1 MSILGLGINV
11 FGASVEFPLR
21 YDETLVNQG
30 FASPV
35 ISVQINGDQGIFLID
50 SGASITVVSRW
61 FSDRANIRLGKIGSV
76 GGSSGGNGTSAAAIV
91 NMFIKNSKGAKEI
104 FKKKSVVIVDLPDVF
119 QRNSIAGIIS
129 PQQLLKDG
137 QFGTLSLSESP
148 FFRISGQQ
156 PRKEDRFFPLNT
168 IFSEGPGGQQNVL
181 FTLDAIVDEVKTSF
195 IVDTGA
201 DGASIGAE
209 TESGKKL
216 LAKSIPTDEK
226 IGGITGKP
234 EVIRI
239 VPQAQVKILDH
250 DIKMKI
256 RLQPIS
262 KQMSADGMLGMQF
275 LKNCSLIISL
285 KTGSISCP

>member
-1 MSILGLGINV
+1 MS
-11 FGASVEFPLR
+11 F
-21 YDETLVNQG
+21 
-30 FASPV
+30 
-35 ISVQINGDQGIFLID
+35 
-50 SGASITVVSRW
+50 
-61 FSDRANIRLGKIGSV
+61 
-76 GGSSGGNGTSAAAIV
+76 
-91 NMFIKNSKGAKEI
+91 KEI
-104 FKKKSVVIVDLPDVF
+104 ASQELFLRSSF
-119 QRNSIAGIIS
+119 Y
-129 PQQLLKDG
+129 DG